1 MTISE
6 KRKEKIGRGN
16 LKKKK
21 KELISAVNGTA
32 TKYRPTPSR
41 HRIYIIY
48 FVGDYIHVIYRVFLR
63 TSLGKVDEEGG
74 RREKKIVPGCDI
86 YICIYIYTY
95 ICARACLYS
104 V

>member
-16 LKKKK
+16 LKKKKK

-74 RREKKIVPGCDI
+74 RREKKIVPRCDI
-86 YICIYIYTY
+86 YIYIH
-95 ICARACLYS
+95 IHMCAG
-104 V
+104 VFI